1 MHLPEMR
8 LPPFDRNI
16 EHWSAFYNT
25 FTSTMN
31 KYHYLTPIQKFHYLR
46 TAPTRE
52 AAACVNSLS
61 FNEENYPKT
70 MDLLKQRY
78 DCPQVIVS
86 CHGIAIIDHP
96 ELTKCSPTISRNLT
110 NTVRQNIGALNSLGE
125 PTNANSLILELVSS
139 KLPNNVRQQWELTLT
154 NKEVPQYTDLLN
166 CLENLALACISPSET
181 TQTRRSQE

>member
-1 MHLPEMR
+1 MTLMKKGEKALKNYLSLDTRIKIFMEGNRLSTTSSSKGIDFLEAKMHLPEMR
-8 LPPFDRNI
+8 LPAFDRNI

-46 TAPTRE
+46 TALTGE

-61 FNEENYPKT
+61 FNVENYPKA

-86 CHGIAIIDHP
+86 CHDIATIDYP
-96 ELTKCSPTISRNLT
+96 KLTKCSPTIL
-110 NTVRQNIGALNSLGE
+110 
-125 PTNANSLILELVSS
+125 
-139 KLPNNVRQQWELTLT
+139 
-154 NKEVPQYTDLLN
+154 
-166 CLENLALACISPSET
+166 
-181 TQTRRSQE
+181 